1 MHKRR
6 RSEVD
11 VQHVFFS
18 GEIANVIV
26 QVVCHHGPVKA
37 TIDGIHRARFR
48 TLAQQKEIF
57 EEF

>member
-1 MHKRR
+1 MF
-6 RSEVD
+6 
-11 VQHVFFS
+11 FFS